1 MEVKQLKRYDDE
13 LLSIII
19 HRDTAILLGEY
30 NKLNAYSL
38 INFTCKCGIN
48 AIKKFRY
55 LCDKG
60 GAFCKEC
67 AKVNGK
73 HKAEETNLKK
83 FGTKNPFGS
92 KLIQEKIRKDM
103 KEKHGVE
110 YSSQRKDVSEKVKLT
125 KNARTDAEK
134 LAELKKRQDTTM
146 KNLGVSNPSQSQEI
160 QKKKLETLMKNYNV
174 TNPTKSP
181 EIRLKIKNTV
191 IQKYGTDNVSKIPEV
206 ISKIKLAASLKTD
219 EEKQKI
225 QGKTI
230 ETNRLKYGTDYESQ
244 SLTKEETDKRNVKR
258 EETCME
264 RFNCRNPAQDP
275 DTLEKIHTSAKKYK
289 DYVMPSGKIVRVQ
302 GYEPFALS
310 DLLKI
315 YQEENI
321 KTSKKDIGRI
331 PYENNGIKRYYFP
344 DILITHENK
353 LIEVKSRHTYNQDL
367 EENTCKGKACKAE
380 GYLYEIWIY
389 NRKGICEETIV
400 F

>member
-1 MEVKQLKRYDDE
+1 MEVKEMRRYDDV
-13 LLSIII
+13 LLATII
-19 HRDTAILLGEY
+19 HRDTATLVGEY
-30 NKLNAYSL
+30 EKLNAYSV
-38 INFTCKCGIN
+38 INFICNCGKPGT
-48 AIKKFRY
+48 KKFRY

-73 HKAEETNLKK
+73 NKAETTNLQK
-83 FGTKNPFGS
+83 FGSKNPFGS
-92 KLIQEKIRKDM
+92 KLIQEKIKKEM

-134 LAELKKRQDTTM
+134 LAELKKRQETTM
-146 KNLGVSNPSQSQEI
+146 KNLGVSNPSQSQLI
-160 QKKKLETLMKNYNV
+160 QKKKIETLMKNYNV

-181 EIRLKIKNTV
+181 DIRLKIKNTV
-191 IQKYGTDNVSKIPEV
+191 IKTYGTDNVSKVPEF
-206 ISKIKLAASLKTD
+206 IEKIKLAASLKTD
-219 EEKQKI
+219 GEKQKT
-225 QGKTI
+225 QEKTI
-230 ETNRLKYGTDYESQ
+230 ETNRLKYGTDYQSQ
-244 SLTKEETDKRNVKR
+244 SLTKEETDKRNIKR

-275 DTLEKIHTSAKKYK
+275 DILEKIHTSAKKYK
-289 DYVMPSGKIVRVQ
+289 DYIMPSGKIARVQ
-302 GYEPFALS
+302 GYEPFALT

-315 YQEENI
+315 YHEENI
-321 KTSKKDIGRI
+321 RTSKKDIGRI
-331 PYENNGIKRYYFP
+331 PYENNGTKRYYFP
-344 DILITHENK
+344 DIFIPDENK

-367 EENTCKGKACKAE
+367 EENTCKGNACKAS

-389 NRKGICEETIV
+389 NRKGIREETII